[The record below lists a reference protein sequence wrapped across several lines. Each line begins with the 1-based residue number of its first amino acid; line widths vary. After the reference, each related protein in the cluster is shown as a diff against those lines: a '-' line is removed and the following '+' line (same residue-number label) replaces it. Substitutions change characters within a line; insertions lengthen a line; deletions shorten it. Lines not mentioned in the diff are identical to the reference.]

1 MTSLN
6 DSFASV
12 LSRYSGSIDDKRLAY
27 LREYL
32 GVSGGQI
39 NDLEYKLLGDI
50 GLGGS
55 LDDRL
60 LAHIQSLGGTDRNS
74 LASLLSSS
82 FYVGHPT
89 SIFQASEPG
98 FWAEVKPSVLWQDTA
113 RTTPV
118 TADGDPVASW
128 QLNTAS
134 GVIYATQ
141 TTAGN
146 RPIYKTDGT
155 LHWLEF
161 NGAVSNRWLVTPMI
175 TPGTNKAQVFA
186 GVRKLSDA
194 GFQAIAEM
202 SANPNTNTGSFS
214 LSCGVLTGDS
224 SRRTWSTVISGT
236 SLGIVG
242 GAAVYPSPDTR
253 VISIQNDLSF
263 ATAPEETIMR
273 LNGVQQVLTF
283 SVGTPGTGNFNAYPL
298 YVGARGGTTAP
309 FNGHIYN
316 LIVRFG
322 SNLTLAQTT
331 QVERWIGTKTGVTF

>member
-1 MTSLN
+1 MTNLN
-6 DSFASV
+6 DSFSSI
-12 LSRYSGSIDDKRLAY
+12 LSRYSGSVDDKRLAY

-60 LAHIQSLGGTDRNS
+60 LAHIRGLGGTDKNS

-128 QLNTAS
+128 QLNTSS

-146 RPIYKTDGT
+146 RPIYKTNGT

-161 NGAVSNRWLVTPMI
+161 DGTVSSRWLVTPTI
-175 TPGTNKAQVFA
+175 TPNTNKVQVFT

-194 GFQAIAEM
+194 TVGIAVEL
-202 SANPNTNTGSFS
+202 SATIASNNGSFF
-214 LSCGVLTGDS
+214 LSAPAAAGASSYNFASKGTGLGSATYTNAAVAAPITNVLTGLGS
-224 SRRTWSTVISGT
+224 ISDDLSVLRVNNTQVGT
-236 SLGIVG
+236 S
-242 GAAVYPSPDTR
+242 AVD
-253 VISIQNDLSF
+253 Q
-263 ATAPEETIMR
+263 
-273 LNGVQQVLTF
+273 
-283 SVGTPGTGNFNAYPL
+283 GTGNYLAYPI
-298 YVGARGGTTAP
+298 YIGRRGGSIFP
-309 FNGHIYN
+309 FNGRIFG
-316 LIVRFG
+316 LVVRFG
-322 SNLTLAQTT
+322 SSLSTAQIT
-331 QVERWIGTKTGVTF
+331 QVERWMGTKTGVTF